1 MSSGPYD
8 LAVVGAGIVGLAHAL
23 AATRAGKRVVVIDRD
38 AAANNASI
46 RNFGFVTVTGQQ
58 VGTVWNRARRS
69 RDIWAEVAPK
79 AGIPVIHRGTAV
91 IAHRPEAA
99 AVVEAF
105 VGHEMGEACE
115 MLTQAQMADRLPL
128 LRHEDARACLW
139 SPHEMR
145 VEPRHAIPLL
155 AAWLEKEVGV
165 TFLRNTL
172 VREIDLPR
180 VVTTAGVIEAG
191 QAVVCPGGD
200 FLTLYPELW
209 VKRDLDLCKLHMLRL
224 GPQGAGWVLPGSIM
238 NDMSLGRYL
247 GFSELPAA
255 DALKAVLA
263 REEGPSLANGI
274 HLIVVQSADGSLV
287 VGDSHHYGTT
297 PDPFAPDDVD
307 ELMIGHARRA
317 LRLGNEKVVER
328 WIGIYPHSA
337 TEAALIEDAAPG
349 VRAVMVTSGTGM
361 STAFAL
367 AEDAL
372 AGWLG

>member
-1 MSSGPYD
+1 MPTDVKPVPLARLESG
-8 LAVVGAGIVGLAHAL
+8 